1 MRSAALFLLTAWTIS
16 AHAIC
21 FEESADDRLRHA
33 EVVALVVI
41 TEAKLIKPPE
51 GLRDKRPFRVEY
63 AFERVDN
70 LKGDGESL
78 GTLYSHRRFH
88 DPHQRRWSIAEEA
101 VWQVG
106 DVVLVVTKTPDDV
119 NIGFCGDYV
128 DHDARLLQRIAKE
141 LRNPTPA
148 R

>member
-1 MRSAALFLLTAWTIS
+1 MRTTALCLLATWTLSAQ
-16 AHAIC
+16 AIC
-21 FEESADDRLRHA
+21 LEEPIEARLQNS
-33 EVVALVVI
+33 VVVTLVVI
-41 TEAKLIKPPE
+41 TEARLVKPPE
-51 GLRDKRPFRVEY
+51 GLTNKRPFKIEY
-63 AFERVDN
+63 AFERIDD

-88 DPHQRRWSIAEEA
+88 DPHQRRWSIAEET

-106 DVVLVVTKTPDDV
+106 DVVLVATKTPDDV

-128 DHDARLLQRIAKE
+128 DHDARLLQWIAKE
-141 LRNPTPA
+141 LGNPMPA